1 MNDGLKYPEQALL
14 PGLHAAPRGLAG
26 DGPEADLPPETDA
39 ARASGPYDDQH
50 LLPGFTLVALL
61 DMDETDAASS
71 PVPDEGSKA
80 GEAGRAADGPAGTR
94 MHVFAPERTAPDL
107 PPITVIGLGLDG
119 ALRPAAAQALRR
131 AEALG
136 LPRRLLKRFQSH
148 RARIIPLV
156 APLESALRA
165 LEDQRRQGRRCVVLA
180 DGDPLLYGIGAT
192 LARRFQE
199 AGEAPDKALRIL
211 SGLSALQTAC
221 ARLALPRHDVEAVSL
236 HGRTDWTPLA
246 HAALS
251 GRPVGIYTDAD
262 NTPDRIA
269 RFLSE
274 RGVDWYHMA
283 VAAHLET
290 RRESIRRLELHE
302 AAGLEFSGGETVLLV
317 PHAPARGPRLGLDES
332 ALVAEAGLYTKAPVR
347 AAALSLLGLAP
358 DAVVWDIGAGSGSVA
373 LEAAALVPRGRVFAV
388 EQHPDRILCIQE
400 NRRRLGVPHLDI
412 VQAAAPL
419 GLDEL
424 PAPDAVF
431 VGGGLGGGPGRP
443 EEAEPGAD
451 SRALQAVGP
460 ATGRA
465 ADPRAALLLNV
476 LLDRLKPGGVLV
488 ASCALLSSLRTLT
501 LYLDAHG
508 LPYDLTQVQAAI
520 SSPLAG
526 SLTLKAHNP
535 IMLVRT
541 RKPLG

>member
-80 GEAGRAADGPAGTR
+80 GEAGRAADGPTGAR

-317 PHAPARGPRLGLDES
+317 PHAPARGPRLGL
-332 ALVAEAGLYTKAPVR
+332 
-347 AAALSLLGLAP
+347 AP

-412 VQAAAPL
+412 IQAAAPL